1 MTKPKNQIAP
11 KPRVSWTISSEVLEA
26 LRKESSKR
34 KMYISP
40 LVEEILRKGLEK

>member
-1 MTKPKNQIAP
+1 MAKPKSNTAP
-11 KPRVSWTISSEVLEA
+11 KPRVNWTISLEVLEA

-40 LVEEILRKGLEK
+40 LVEEILRKELGK